1 MNKKVAIK
9 TGPSVTKEEGN
20 KNIKFL
26 ESLGGINM
34 SDLSGTTSSFYYYIN
49 EFNNITGG
57 ISLPRDYMEII
68 SLKDYQEQYTK
79 TINYQDI

>member
-26 ESLGGINM
+26 ESLGG
-34 SDLSGTTSSFYYYIN
+34 Y
-49 EFNNITGG
+49 
-57 ISLPRDYMEII
+57 
-68 SLKDYQEQYTK
+68 
-79 TINYQDI
+79 

>member
-1 MNKKVAIK
+1 
-9 TGPSVTKEEGN
+9 
-20 KNIKFL
+20 
-26 ESLGGINM
+26 M
-34 SDLSGTTSSFYYYIN
+34 SDLSGTASSFYYYIN

-57 ISLPRDYMEII
+57 MSLPRDYMEII